1 MTIAVSVCLLLLFAA
16 AAALC
21 CGREVA
27 VRSQHLSAGGEETG
41 QALPPKAEKVDRF
54 SALLCGGICLVGG
67 GGLLLLQLLFYQ
79 RPLLYSLQ
87 MLFCFD
93 YLAVAALV
101 DKKFQVIPN
110 SLVLGGCVGA
120 AGFFAAQVLMSAPPV
135 PLLKELLL
143 GLAMGGGVFLICA
156 LLTKG
161 GIGMGDVKLFG
172 VLGMVLG
179 WTGVFDLIFLSVLLV
194 AVYGIVLLLRRQL
207 NRKSQVPIGP
217 FAFAG
222 MILMML
228 LGV

>member
-1 MTIAVSVCLLLLFAA
+1 
-16 AAALC
+16 
-21 CGREVA
+21 
-27 VRSQHLSAGGEETG
+27 
-41 QALPPKAEKVDRF
+41 
-54 SALLCGGICLVGG
+54 
-67 GGLLLLQLLFYQ
+67 
-79 RPLLYSLQ
+79 
-87 MLFCFD
+87 
-93 YLAVAALV
+93 
-101 DKKFQVIPN
+101 
-110 SLVLGGCVGA
+110 
-120 AGFFAAQVLMSAPPV
+120 
-135 PLLKELLL
+135 
-143 GLAMGGGVFLICA
+143 MGGGVFLICA

-194 AVYGIVLLLRRQL
+194 ALYGIVLLLRRQL